1 MGEEPQKG
9 RGTKFLKFSERKQ
22 KGGGKMIFVLNLVG
36 GKTLEKTMTLLDVSE
51 DRYYKA
57 LKISEDNDFQIHFW
71 WSPKSCCFINNY
83 FKTVLESWNSNMD
96 LQPVLNKYK
105 AINYKCACSQTMK
118 HALRESIEKKLGN
131 YGQMCAVAYAES
143 SE

>member
-1 MGEEPQKG
+1 MGRTTKRG
-9 RGTKFLKFSERKQ
+9 RGTKCLVQWE
-22 KGGGKMIFVLNLVG
+22 GDTIFDLNLVG
-36 GKTLEKTMTLLDVSE
+36 GGESLEETMTLLDVSE

-71 WSPKSCCFINNY
+71 WSPKSCCLINNY

-131 YGQMCAVAYAES
+131 YGQMCAAAYAES